1 MNLSK
6 SMSPIAQTFK
16 LNVNKFDI
24 ENANPIEKPS
34 IIFKS
39 RGEQP
44 AAIMLEAFQN
54 DLDIKGQQMSEIPK
68 NTITNKDFDRI
79 INNLDEK
86 F

>member
-1 MNLSK
+1 
-6 SMSPIAQTFK
+6 MSPIAQTFK

-44 AAIMLEAFQN
+44 AAIMLEAF
-54 DLDIKGQQMSEIPK
+54 
-68 NTITNKDFDRI
+68 
-79 INNLDEK
+79 
-86 F
+86 